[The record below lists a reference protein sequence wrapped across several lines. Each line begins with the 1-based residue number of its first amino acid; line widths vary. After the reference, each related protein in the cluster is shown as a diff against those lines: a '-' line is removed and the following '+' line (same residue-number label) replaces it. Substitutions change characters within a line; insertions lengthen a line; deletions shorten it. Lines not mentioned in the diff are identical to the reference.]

1 MIVILY
7 FFSSSVTH
15 FHFDRTRTSL
25 DAIKVITN
33 DKMSEII
40 PKSSLQSENGY
51 NAQMKGKRDE
61 FVATRAHKGRRVII
75 RQETNSPQLQND
87 LIQSRSVCLCVRGYV
102 LMRAERRDKSSK
114 SNGAKSE
121 VWLGRVCVCD
131 GGWNHSGTT
140 VDCCLYLMLIPKT
153 IYGNQTGR
161 RERKTDRDEK

>member
-61 FVATRAHKGRRVII
+61 FVVTRDHKGRRVII

-121 VWLGRVCVCD
+121 VWLSRVCVC
-131 GGWNHSGTT
+131 
-140 VDCCLYLMLIPKT
+140 V
-153 IYGNQTGR
+153 
-161 RERKTDRDEK
+161 